1 MTTPHFSDRVRLAR
15 LKTSIF
21 ASVVSWFLIFGVVNG
36 KTVHAEATTTLA
48 QQAIGLLEERCAS
61 CHDGQGH
68 PLDALDRVSLTRH
81 RDGGLPTFVEPKTL
95 QKSYLWTLVEAD
107 VMPKGDDKL
116 NEDEKVILKNWILE
130 GAEFPD
136 YGGGERQ
143 YISELEILE
152 SIQNH
157 LTQTR
162 IEDRPFLRYFSLHTL
177 VNNRDLTDDKIRL
190 SVAALA
196 KTINSLSRKRSLI
209 SLIPVDSNRTVFAVN
224 LRDLGWDED
233 RFQKWQ
239 KVLAAYPY
247 GIKPIRGEEQRL
259 FTNIQEMVQSRGFF
273 DGYPYLRADWLIA
286 SAMRPPLYHEL
297 LDIPADLTEFQK
309 QEGFDRHSDFL
320 RNQMIRGGVLL
331 SGISYQPRIMDYHEA
346 ERGIWIS
353 SDFLTQPS
361 NDPERGNIIRYPL
374 GPTFEKNPHAAAAF
388 EEAGGEIIFTL
399 PNGLHAYMLMDG
411 EGNRI
416 DSAPIEIVAD
426 RTLISGTSQVVNGVS
441 CISCHRHGMIDF
453 ADEISG
459 GHGQTNQ
466 AEIAKIEAIF
476 RPDDLKRQLKR
487 DQAAYLRTLEQVV
500 GPHLQVGKDKDT
512 PIESFPEPVTTVVK
526 LYQRSLTAD
535 QVASELSLNEPT
547 FLNQTIK
554 NQTELI
560 SLGLGVLPAG
570 GTVKREHWEA
580 KGRNSS
586 ESVFQRVSRKFGR
599 IPVTRVSID

>member
-1 MTTPHFSDRVRLAR
+1 MTRLPVSHRVRSAR
-15 LKTSIF
+15 LKTWCLVPTACWTI
-21 ASVVSWFLIFGVVNG
+21 IFGMVG
-36 KTVHAEATTTLA
+36 EAHLQAQSTESLP
-48 QQAIGLLEERCAS
+48 QQAIELIEDRCAS

-68 PLDALDRVSLTRH
+68 PLDSLDRVSLTRH
-81 RDGGLPTFVEPKTL
+81 RDGGLPTFVEPGSL
-95 QKSYLWTLVEAD
+95 EKSYLWTLVEAD
-107 VMPKGDDKL
+107 VMPKGDHKL
-116 NEDEKVILKNWILE
+116 SDDEKAILKNWILE

-136 YGGGERQ
+136 YGGGERH
-143 YISELEILE
+143 YITEREILE
-152 SIQNH
+152 SIQTH

-177 VNNRDLTDDKIRL
+177 VNNRELTDDKIRL

-196 KTINSLSRKRSLI
+196 KAINSLSRKRSLI
-209 SLIPVDSNRTVFAVN
+209 SLIPVDSNQTVFAIN
-224 LRDLGWDED
+224 LRDLGWDEN
-233 RFQKWQ
+233 RFEKWQ
-239 KVLAAYPY
+239 KILAAYPY
-247 GIKPIRGEEQRL
+247 GIKPIRGDEQRL
-259 FTNIQEMVQSRGFF
+259 FTNIQEMYQSRGFF
-273 DGYPYLRADWLIA
+273 DGYPYIRADWFIA
-286 SAMRPPLYHEL
+286 TAMRPPLYHEL
-297 LDIPADLTEFQK
+297 LDIPATLAELQQ
-309 QEGFDRHSDFL
+309 QEGFDRQSDFL
-320 RNQMIRGGVLL
+320 RNQMVRGGVLL

-346 ERGIWIS
+346 ERGVWIS
-353 SDFLTQPS
+353 SDFLTQPAS
-361 NDPERGNIIRYPL
+361 DPERGNIIRYPL
-374 GPTFEKNPHAAAAF
+374 GPDFDKNPHAAAAF

-399 PNGLHAYMLMDG
+399 PNGLHAYMLIDG
-411 EGNRI
+411 EGDRI

-476 RPDDLKRQLKR
+476 RPDDLKRQLKQ
-487 DQAAYLRTLEQVV
+487 DQSAYLRTLEQVV
-500 GPHLQVGKDKDT
+500 GPHLQVGNDKDS

-526 LYQRSLTAD
+526 LYRRSLTAD
-535 QVASELSLNEPT
+535 QVASELSLQEPT

-560 SLGLGVLPAG
+560 ALGLGVLPDG

-580 KGRNSS
+580 RGRNSS

>member
-1 MTTPHFSDRVRLAR
+1 MTTLLLGDRVRLAP
-15 LKTSIF
+15 LKKSSF
-21 ASVVSWFLIFGVVNG
+21 VLAASWFLALGPVDGTNLR
-36 KTVHAEATTTLA
+36 AESTKSLA
-48 QQAIGLLEERCAS
+48 QQAIELIEDRCAS

-68 PLDALDRVSLTRH
+68 PLDSLDRVSLTRH
-81 RDGGLPTFVEPKTL
+81 RDGGLPTFVEPGSL
-95 QKSYLWTLVEAD
+95 EKSYLWTLVEAD
-107 VMPKGDDKL
+107 VMPKGDNKL
-116 NEDEKVILKNWILE
+116 SDEEKTILKNWILE
-130 GAEFPD
+130 GADFPD

-162 IEDRPFLRYFSLHTL
+162 IEDRPFLRYFSLHAL
-177 VNNRDLTDDKIRL
+177 VNNRELTDDKIRL
-190 SVAALA
+190 SAAALA

-209 SLIPVDSNRTVFAVN
+209 SLIPVDSNQTVFAVN

-239 KVLAAYPY
+239 EILAAYPY
-247 GIKPIRGEEQRL
+247 GIKPIRGDEQRL
-259 FTNIQEMVQSRGFF
+259 FTNIQEMYQSRGFF
-273 DGYPYLRADWLIA
+273 DGFPYIRADWFVA
-286 SAMRPPLYHEL
+286 TAMRPPLYHKL
-297 LDIPADLTEFQK
+297 LDIPATLTEFQ
-309 QEGFDRHSDFL
+309 QEEGFDRHSDFL

-331 SGISYQPRIMDYHEA
+331 SGISYQPRILDYHEA

-353 SDFLTQPS
+353 SDFLTQPTS
-361 NDPERGNIIRYPL
+361 DPERGNIIRYPL
-374 GPTFEKNPHAAAAF
+374 GPTFDKNPHSAAAF

-399 PNGLHAYMLMDG
+399 PNGLHAYMLVDG
-411 EGNRI
+411 KGNRI
-416 DSAPIEIVAD
+416 NSAPIEIVAD

-453 ADEISG
+453 ADEISR

-476 RPDDLKRQLKR
+476 RPDDLKRQLRR
-487 DQAAYLRTLEQVV
+487 DQSAYLRTLEQVV
-500 GPHLQVGKDKDT
+500 GPHLQVGKDEDT

-535 QVASELSLNEPT
+535 QVASELSLQEPT
-547 FLNQTIK
+547 FLNETIK

-560 SLGLGVLPAG
+560 ALGLGVLPDG

-599 IPVTRVSID
+599 IPVTRVSLD